1 MKKKIFLLGDVVR
14 HVYLKPVDK
23 TNTPHEKKG
32 EYKVFTQKMELTSET
47 TEEQNKDLKNEKK
60 DLKIECSPIIKRWIQ
75 LRSAILVLMRLL
87 AMCQQKIPY
96 EVI

>member
-47 TEEQNKDLKNEKK
+47 TEEQN
-60 DLKIECSPIIKRWIQ
+60 
-75 LRSAILVLMRLL
+75 
-87 AMCQQKIPY
+87 
-96 EVI
+96 